1 MEFNLFNLGGLNFS
15 GLKVEAN
22 LGARHGKGPSS
33 LPVPLRTLGA
43 APSFLS
49 CLSWHTRAS
58 RFVGRASEL
67 DALIR
72 WCDHRSN
79 LSLKFIRGDGGAG
92 KSRLAAEL
100 ALLLRKQGWSA
111 GFLSDSNHEAVLG
124 SNGKGALIIIDY
136 PEEGPARLNA
146 FLKRLRTV
154 ETQAKLR
161 ILCLSRQ
168 MPQAWEE
175 VLSETGI
182 TDFVDTNPI
191 MLAGVAMD
199 DAYDLFTSAME
210 EIGTALDTAPKP
222 VSTAA
227 FESWFARDAFHANP
241 LYLVAAAAR
250 AAFMPNEPSLSFAG
264 QDAIRALA
272 RKEQDRMRRL
282 AEARGLPSQAFVE
295 IATGALLQEGLLKSD
310 LTRFTNAL
318 ADPFSLKLPDVTLD
332 AISRTDDAGLIHFD
346 MPDILA
352 ACFVAQALRASRNAG
367 DLLWV
372 ASTLRPA
379 PLERFARFA
388 SDAQLVLGDE
398 GAAIVEAAT
407 ANLENDE
414 RFASYLHGIG
424 LRREQS
430 IDPVLWPL
438 WTSIHLKFADTADVP
453 LLIVS
458 ALCNASVGLSNMAR
472 HRDAVEKLVRAKD
485 ILRTVTTDPRMKQQ
499 ELANISLNLGRALAG
514 LGQCDRAIR
523 TLHDAIKYAER
534 AARLARVGDDLA
546 FYWEAQDTIAL
557 ALDNIAR
564 SWGLLGKTERSVHFS
579 RRACALADRKRNET
593 GAIPTWAE
601 LNFKINL
608 TSALALN
615 GRQHEALTLLAAEE
629 ADIRSRSPGGR
640 IDFALTMNLYHQAAL
655 ANDAYKQADLTVDQ
669 WHQIA
674 EMLDQAIAGADRMV
688 AASPGNMLSLA
699 VTARSVQADVLMKL
713 DDPEGWV
720 ANQGAIYKLLVNR
733 RCADE
738 IAAGLAKVAAVTAS
752 ILPTDSAERCFL
764 EAMGATESARA
775 AWAQRADVAVEQVQH
790 ATRDIWIVDHNTA
803 PFIVL

>member
-22 LGARHGKGPSS
+22 LGARHGKNPSS
-33 LPVPLRTLGA
+33 LPVPLRTMGA

-58 RFVGRASEL
+58 RFVGRGSEL

-79 LSLKFIRGDGGAG
+79 LSLKFILGDGGAG

-111 GFLSDSNHEAVLG
+111 GFLLESNHEAVFG
-124 SNGKGALIIIDY
+124 SKGKGALIVIDY

-146 FLKRLRTV
+146 LLKRLCTV

-175 VLSETGI
+175 VLAETGV
-182 TDFVDTNPI
+182 TDFVDNDPI
-191 MLAGVAMD
+191 MLTGVAMD

-210 EIGTALDTAPKP
+210 EIGSALDTVPKP
-222 VSTAA
+222 VPMAA
-227 FESWFARDAFHANP
+227 FESWFARDPFHANP

-250 AAFMPNEPSLSFAG
+250 AAFMPDEPSLSFAG

-282 AEARGLPSQAFVE
+282 AEARGLPAQAFVE
-295 IATGALLQEGLLKSD
+295 IATGALLQEGLPKSD

-318 ADPFSLKLPDVTLD
+318 ADPFSLTLPDVTLD
-332 AISRTDDAGLIHFD
+332 AISRTDDTGLIHFD

-352 ACFVAQALRASRNAG
+352 ACFVAQALRASRDAG

-372 ASTLRPA
+372 SSTLRPA

-388 SDAQLVLGDE
+388 SDAQLVLGDD
-398 GAAIVEAAT
+398 GATIVEAAT
-407 ANLENDE
+407 ANLGNDE
-414 RFASYLHGIG
+414 RFESYLHGIG

-438 WTSIHLKFADTADVP
+438 WTAIHLKFADTADMP
-453 LLIVS
+453 LLTVS

-485 ILRTVTTDPRMKQQ
+485 ILRTVSIDPRMKQQ
-499 ELANISLNLGRALAG
+499 EFANISLNLGRALAS
-514 LGQCDRAIR
+514 LGECDRAIR
-523 TLHDAIKYAER
+523 ILHDAIRYAER
-534 AARLARVGDDLA
+534 ASRLTRNGDDYA

-557 ALDNIAR
+557 AYDNIAR
-564 SWGLLGKTERSVHFS
+564 TWGLLGKTDRSVHFS
-579 RRACALADRKRNET
+579 RRACALADRKRSET
-593 GAIPTWAE
+593 GATPTWAE

-608 TSALALN
+608 TSALAFS
-615 GRQHEALTLLAAEE
+615 GRQHEALKLLAAEE
-629 ADIRSRSPGGR
+629 ADIRSRLPAGR
-640 IDFALTMNLYHQAAL
+640 VDFALTMNLYHQAAIVN
-655 ANDAYKQADLTVDQ
+655 AAYRQADLPMDRWQ
-669 WHQIA
+669 QIA
-674 EMLDQAIAGADRMV
+674 DMLDQAIAGADRMA
-688 AASPGNMLSLA
+688 AASPDNMLSLA
-699 VTARSVQADVLMKL
+699 VTTRSVQADVFLKL
-713 DDPEGWV
+713 DDPDGWL

-733 RCADE
+733 RCTDE
-738 IAAGLAKVAAVTAS
+738 LAAALAKIAAVTAS
-752 ILPTDSAERCFL
+752 ILPTERAEQCFL
-764 EAMGATESARA
+764 EVMCGAEAARVAWVQRDRIQTEQLKHA
-775 AWAQRADVAVEQVQH
+775 A
-790 ATRDIWIVDHNTA
+790 RDIWVVGNKTA
-803 PFIVL
+803 SFIIL